1 MPMVRRVSR
10 GRHIEKTATRGI
22 CGLSVALNQ
31 VEGKRE
37 RERETER
44 ETEKERERERHVVPI
59 HGCRRAILLRFEH
72 VGWRSTRR
80 RWRSKGA
87 TGVGRGW
94 WRVKGTSEPL

>member
-1 MPMVRRVSR
+1 MVRRVSR

-22 CGLSVALNQ
+22 YGLSVALNQ
-31 VEGKRE
+31 AEGE
-37 RERETER
+37 REK
-44 ETEKERERERHVVPI
+44 EKAKARERERERHVVPI

-87 TGVGRGW
+87 TGEGREGGGTVGG
-94 WRVKGTSEPL
+94 